1 MNFSEN
7 LLIIHLNNI
16 KQLCIRTVLQVNHS
30 AVICANNKDVSN
42 QYSLFAEKRT
52 KGRKGCGCLRSVW
65 KSVKHH
71 VQTLK
76 TRACP
81 RVTDPE
87 PSQEPPQTSRAEPT
101 ADTDPLESEP
111 VFDYAQAT
119 QRRAVASAESSSD
132 VFEDAFEYFPVESS
146 TAQPSSENN
155 PEQQN
160 NPTEKRTKGRKGCGC
175 LRSVWKSVKHH
186 VQTLKTRA
194 CPRVPDPEPSQ
205 EPPQTS
211 RAEPTADT
219 DPLESQTTDRE
230 SPVIT
235 ALIHSVC
242 FWFYYRALQL
252 DFSLFINMLSH
263 FVFPYEAQH
272 GAEYLRSLYEVGEEV
287 GSGVYEG
294 IRRSDGQRVLIKF
307 VKRHL
312 PGKTPELDEFLR
324 PMCEEAATMLMLQRP
339 PFCDHVIQLYDWFI
353 TEEQNVLIME
363 NPHPCVTLRKFIKK
377 TRGHLSEEKARLIM
391 WQVAV
396 ALRHC
401 WDRGIFHETDL
412 SNILINTDTLQLKI
426 MDFRYAE
433 HIMKKRSEDAYLE
446 ARLRVPAKLQAAENL
461 YFVLDA
467 IIKTIRHPC
476 WKKAHLSR
484 ECTDLLGKL
493 GHGGPSA
500 IDTLENILD
509 HAWFRDRAT
518 VNEGEGN

>member
-1 MNFSEN
+1 MQKV
-7 LLIIHLNNI
+7 NI
-16 KQLCIRTVLQVNHS
+16 M
-30 AVICANNKDVSN
+30 CANNSEMESSSSEVFEDKFENFLQVQMESSRAHPSSSTVVSAEKYPEQQN
-42 QYSLFAEKRT
+42 NPTEKRT

-219 DPLESQTTDRE
+219 DPLESQTTD
-230 SPVIT
+230 P
-235 ALIHSVC
+235 
-242 FWFYYRALQL
+242 
-252 DFSLFINMLSH
+252 
-263 FVFPYEAQH
+263 QH

>member
-1 MNFSEN
+1 
-7 LLIIHLNNI
+7 
-16 KQLCIRTVLQVNHS
+16 
-30 AVICANNKDVSN
+30 
-42 QYSLFAEKRT
+42 
-52 KGRKGCGCLRSVW
+52 
-65 KSVKHH
+65 
-71 VQTLK
+71 
-76 TRACP
+76 
-81 RVTDPE
+81 
-87 PSQEPPQTSRAEPT
+87 
-101 ADTDPLESEP
+101 
-111 VFDYAQAT
+111 
-119 QRRAVASAESSSD
+119 
-132 VFEDAFEYFPVESS
+132 
-146 TAQPSSENN
+146 
-155 PEQQN
+155 
-160 NPTEKRTKGRKGCGC
+160 
-175 LRSVWKSVKHH
+175 
-186 VQTLKTRA
+186 
-194 CPRVPDPEPSQ
+194 
-205 EPPQTS
+205 
-211 RAEPTADT
+211 
-219 DPLESQTTDRE
+219 
-230 SPVIT
+230 
-235 ALIHSVC
+235 
-242 FWFYYRALQL
+242 
-252 DFSLFINMLSH
+252 
-263 FVFPYEAQH
+263 
-272 GAEYLRSLYEVGEEV
+272 
-287 GSGVYEG
+287 
-294 IRRSDGQRVLIKF
+294 
-307 VKRHL
+307 
-312 PGKTPELDEFLR
+312 
-324 PMCEEAATMLMLQRP
+324 MCEEAATMLMLQRP

-433 HIMKKRSEDAYLE
+433 HIIKKRSEDAYLE

>member
-30 AVICANNKDVSN
+30 AVICANNNHVSN

-81 RVTDPE
+81 RVPDPE
-87 PSQEPPQTSRAEPT
+87 PSQEPQTSRAEPT

-160 NPTEKRTKGRKGCGC
+160 NPTEKHTKGRKGCGC

-186 VQTLKTRA
+186 VQTLKTRV

-219 DPLESQTTDRE
+219 DPLESQTTD
-230 SPVIT
+230 P
-235 ALIHSVC
+235 
-242 FWFYYRALQL
+242 
-252 DFSLFINMLSH
+252 
-263 FVFPYEAQH
+263 QH

-294 IRRSDGQRVLIKF
+294 IRRSDGQRVCCSF
-307 VKRHL
+307 
-312 PGKTPELDEFLR
+312 
-324 PMCEEAATMLMLQRP
+324 
-339 PFCDHVIQLYDWFI
+339 
-353 TEEQNVLIME
+353 
-363 NPHPCVTLRKFIKK
+363 
-377 TRGHLSEEKARLIM
+377 
-391 WQVAV
+391 
-396 ALRHC
+396 
-401 WDRGIFHETDL
+401 
-412 SNILINTDTLQLKI
+412 
-426 MDFRYAE
+426 
-433 HIMKKRSEDAYLE
+433 
-446 ARLRVPAKLQAAENL
+446 
-461 YFVLDA
+461 
-467 IIKTIRHPC
+467 
-476 WKKAHLSR
+476 
-484 ECTDLLGKL
+484 
-493 GHGGPSA
+493 
-500 IDTLENILD
+500 
-509 HAWFRDRAT
+509 
-518 VNEGEGN
+518 